1 MDFLDS
7 ADIFVF
13 HQYDL
18 ILKVLCFSSAMR
30 SEVISLKICSE
41 SKHITSTSQKRCS
54 SLMEVDAY

>member
-18 ILKVLCFSSAMR
+18 IVKVLWFSSTMK
-30 SEVISLKICSE
+30 SEVISLKIHSE
-41 SKHITSTSQKRCS
+41 YKHII
-54 SLMEVDAY
+54 

>member
-18 ILKVLCFSSAMR
+18 ILKVQWFSSVR

-41 SKHITSTSQKRCS
+41 SKHVTSTLQKRCS
-54 SLMEVDAY
+54 SLMGVDAY